1 MWLAHF
7 NPYHDKLGRFD
18 TVPFSE
24 KLRRDVIKKIDDDTS
39 SFNRPHIDY
48 NLNKW
53 GKSKNTNVLFVTGIS
68 GSGKSTLARTMASK
82 YNADIINIDLYTFKT
97 TSGFIPGMSKS
108 FNKYLDKNY
117 PGWQKRQKEAYEVL
131 TKNDR
136 RLQKKAGEWFDI
148 VEEAILGYGQE
159 QFGKQRVVA
168 EGVQILDETLFYNN
182 KQALRDKPLIVMDT
196 SAVDSLISRVKRDSS
211 ILDKQFEP
219 ERMRQIENWVR
230 DQELLKKTMDEID

>member
-18 TVPFSE
+18 KVPFSVS
-24 KLRRDVIKKIDDDTS
+24 LRREVDKRIDSDTS
-39 SFNRPHIDY
+39 SFERPHTDY

-53 GKSKNTNVLFVTGIS
+53 GKSKDTNILFVTGVS

-82 YNADIINIDLYTFKT
+82 NNADIINIDLYTFKT
-97 TSGFIPGMSKS
+97 TKGFIPGMSKN
-108 FNKYLDKNY
+108 FNKYLDTHY
-117 PGWQKRQKEAYEVL
+117 PNWQRMQKEAYEVL

-136 RLQKKAGEWFDI
+136 RLKKKAGEWFDTF
-148 VEEAILGYGQE
+148 EEALLGYGRE
-159 QFGKQRVVA
+159 QYGKQKVVA

-196 SAVDSLISRVKRDSS
+196 SAVDSLLSRVKRDNS

-219 ERMRQIENWVR
+219 ERMRQIENWLR